1 MYIKSLFSSIIFKS
15 IELTQNKYNIPNE
28 VKYVIIIISLII
40 FFLNIIGIIK
50 LCQIDHKIKFEE
62 WVLISGIIELSLIN
76 IYLEYKRYSIL
87 LTLGQTLQIIII
99 LFITRRFFKSYFL
112 LSNSPIGS
120 FCYNSYYVILV
131 IVNILFTIASITFDL
146 FTIYNSNFFS
156 NFEYINDICSFI
168 YDFFGLITSSIL
180 LIIGIKLKR
189 IMIKMKQFEQENKKV
204 DKFSFEEYNI
214 SQLNNSEKKNNNLN
228 NENTINKETGV
239 SDTETF
245 TVVSL
250 NIEDE
255 DIYSQTYYLLKETSK
270 DINMT
275 PEIFLNIRIKQLNIY
290 IWVTLITNIISC
302 SISFLLIYISKD
314 FKREDNGEIFP
325 TNKISYYIILIENI
339 NVMIITFMNW
349 FTLYFVV
356 RNTFPIKNHLQKNN
370 NEDSGNDNSKMFNLN
385 ELNKTNKSIN
395 DFLNID

>member
-15 IELTQNKYNIPNE
+15 IELTQNNYNIPNE

-76 IYLEYKRYSIL
+76 IYLKYKRYSIL

-189 IMIKMKQFEQENKKV
+189 IMIKMKQFEQDNKKV

-370 NEDSGNDNSKMFNLN
+370 NEDSDNDNSKMFNLN

>member
-1 MYIKSLFSSIIFKS
+1 MYIKSLFFSIIFKS

-28 VKYVIIIISLII
+28 VIYVIIIISLII

>member
-28 VKYVIIIISLII
+28 VIYVIIIISLII

-214 SQLNNSEKKNNNLN
+214 SHLNNSEKKNNNLN

>member
-15 IELTQNKYNIPNE
+15 IELTQNNYNIPNE

-189 IMIKMKQFEQENKKV
+189 IMIKMKQFEQDNKKV

>member
-189 IMIKMKQFEQENKKV
+189 IMIKMKQFEQDNKKV

>member
-28 VKYVIIIISLII
+28 VIYVIIIISLII

-302 SISFLLIYISKD
+302 LISFLLIYISKD

-370 NEDSGNDNSKMFNLN
+370 NEDSGNDNSKIFNLN

>member
-15 IELTQNKYNIPNE
+15 IELTQNKFPNE
-28 VKYVIIIISLII
+28 VIYVIIIISLII

-189 IMIKMKQFEQENKKV
+189 IMIKMKQFEQDNKKV

-370 NEDSGNDNSKMFNLN
+370 NEDSDNDNSKMFNLN

>member
-28 VKYVIIIISLII
+28 VIYVIIIISLII

-76 IYLEYKRYSIL
+76 IYLKYKRYSIL

-189 IMIKMKQFEQENKKV
+189 IMIKMKQFEQDNKKV

-370 NEDSGNDNSKMFNLN
+370 NEDSDNDNSKMFNLN

>member
-15 IELTQNKYNIPNE
+15 IELTQNECNIPNE
-28 VKYVIIIISLII
+28 VIYVIIIISLII

>member
-189 IMIKMKQFEQENKKV
+189 IMIKMKQFEQDNKKV

-302 SISFLLIYISKD
+302 LISFLLIYISKD